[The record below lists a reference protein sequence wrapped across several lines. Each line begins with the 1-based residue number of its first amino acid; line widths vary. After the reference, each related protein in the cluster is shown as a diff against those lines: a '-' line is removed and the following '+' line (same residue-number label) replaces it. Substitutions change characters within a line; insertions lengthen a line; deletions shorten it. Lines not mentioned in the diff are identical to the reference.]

1 MTAVEARSTR
11 LQGWLQ
17 RKREREMVCEDAD
30 GENKDPTTEKGN
42 EETKERWIKIVT
54 F

>member
-17 RKREREMVCEDAD
+17 RKRERETVCEDAE
-30 GENKDPTTEKGN
+30 GENKDPSTEKGM
-42 EETKERWIKIVT
+42 KRQRKDG
-54 F
+54 